1 MSKKLVVIVKNLTDS
16 QYDAIRRTA
25 ERLGWRAEICDDLE
39 EAIEASRDAEV
50 VFGDTPRL
58 TFNAP
63 ELKWVCSPSAGV
75 NHFTRS
81 EEFMKSGIMLS
92 NSSGAYGTAISEHIL
107 MVTLALL
114 HRLPEYQEKI
124 ASKEWFRRYMI
135 RSIRESRVTVLGTGD
150 IGKSAA
156 VRLRSFVPDRIT
168 GMNTTGTDDSG
179 LFDSVIGPE
188 GLDEVLPETDIL
200 IMALPL
206 TLKTAHLMNAERL
219 AKLPDGALIVN
230 VGRGGSI
237 DQDALTAELKAG
249 RLYAALDVFE
259 KEPLPDDSDL
269 WDCRNLLITPHVSGN
284 MLLPYTVQKIVD
296 MFLEDFEI
304 YAGGG
309 TPLRAVDLRKG
320 Y

>member
-16 QYDAIRRTA
+16 QYDAIRSTA
-25 ERLGWRAEICDDLE
+25 ERLGWKAEICDDLE

-114 HRLPEYQEKI
+114 RRLPEYQAKV
-124 ASKEWFRRYMI
+124 AAKEWFRGYGI

-156 VRLRSFVPDRIT
+156 VRMRSFVPDRIT

-179 LFDSVIGPE
+179 LFDSVISPD

-200 IMALPL
+200 VMALPL
-206 TLKTAHLMNAERL
+206 TAATAHIMNADRL
-219 AKLPDGALIVN
+219 AKLSDGAVIVN
-230 VGRGGSI
+230 VGRGGCI
-237 DQDALTAELKAG
+237 EQEALLKELKAG
-249 RLYAALDVFE
+249 RLFAALDVFE
-259 KEPLPDDSDL
+259 EEPLKAGSEV
-269 WDCRNLLITPHVSGN
+269 WDCPNLLITPHVAGD
-284 MLLPYTVQKIVD
+284 MLLPFTVQKIVD
-296 MFLEDFEI
+296 MFLEDFEV
-304 YAGGG
+304 YAAGG
-309 TPLRAVDLRKG
+309 TPARAVELKKG